1 MHPAEHGPV
10 PGPALSSPLSHKSPP
25 GLAWPG
31 PVLHR
36 GCPSI
41 LMFRHDFLQIGWFPS
56 TYVEEEGVQ

>member
-10 PGPALSSPLSHKSPP
+10 PGPALSSPLSHKSP
-25 GLAWPG
+25 LAWPG

-41 LMFRHDFLQIGWFPS
+41 LMFRRDFLQIGWFPS